1 MKSIN
6 RLKTADQSVLYA
18 LTKDVFNELLQFN
31 KRKSLLNPRRGLY
44 SMMNPTL
51 SQVLLENKNYF
62 PRLKQEFKDSFSNIK
77 LKKKRVFVYFLKAL
91 LRHGDS
97 FFESYETIASETNT
111 SSKTVAR
118 FIRWMN
124 HHGYIRIQSLHGI
137 NQTNNYYI
145 RPKGLKFLMTMRY
158 EFQEYWYLFTDVL
171 MKFGNTAKSLWNSLF
186 LKKCPPINKSKALN
200 TSLDIGI
207 NKRERSAT
215 CCLIGC
221 KDKAC
226 TLPKERAVMEIER
239 LRRGESGVPSHIQ
252 LVQNHA
258 ASNSTTHQRG
268 NTHYVPGSVR
278 TRPPVNTYVEYKGPE
293 DIVAEKEKANQEY
306 VKMDDKRKFWAKLA
320 APLISRNEQFKKEPQ

>member
-1 MKSIN
+1 MIN
-6 RLKTADQSVLYA
+6 S
-18 LTKDVFNELLQFN
+18 
-31 KRKSLLNPRRGLY
+31 
-44 SMMNPTL
+44 TL

-62 PRLKQEFKDSFSNIK
+62 PRLKQEFKDSFLKIK
-77 LKKKRVFVYFLKAL
+77 LKKKRIFVYFLNAL

-111 SSKTVAR
+111 CSKTVAR

-158 EFQEYWYLFTDVL
+158 EFQEYWYLFTHVL

-207 NKRERSAT
+207 KKRERSAT

-239 LRRGESGVPSHIQ
+239 LREASYGPSTRHHS
-252 LVQNHA
+252 QNHA
-258 ASNSTTHQRG
+258 TNDSTTHQRG
-268 NTHYVPGSVR
+268 SNGYVPGSVR
-278 TRPPVNTYVEYKGPE
+278 TRPPVNTYVEYQGPE
-293 DIVAEKEKANQEY
+293 DIAAEKEKANKEY

-320 APLISRNEQFKKEPQ
+320 APLISRNEHFKKEQHE